1 LRLAERFRARGN
13 DFDFAR
19 VLDLLLDFAAA
30 DRRDFVFF
38 AFPVDPAR
46 TLRPLALDFVLRP
59 RLRNGFDIAFD
70 LFTTLRTVRRAAGT
84 IGCPFSAALP
94 ITAPTTPPTTAPIGP
109 ATLPAAAPATAP
121 AVCFRIGGIWIFLDD
136 CEFSSFFRF
145 ALLGINLDLLD
156 ILVSRRT

>member
-1 LRLAERFRARGN
+1 MRLAERFRARGD

-19 VLDLLLDFAAA
+19 VFDLLLDFVAA
-30 DRRDFVFF
+30 DRRDFV
-38 AFPVDPAR
+38 AFPADPAR
-46 TLRPLALDFVLRP
+46 ALRCLALDFVLRP
-59 RLRNGFDIAFD
+59 RLRDDFEMAFD
-70 LFTTLRTVRRAAGT
+70 FFTTLRTVRLAAGGT

-136 CEFSSFFRF
+136 CESFSFFEF
-145 ALLGINLDLLD
+145 ALLGINLGLL
-156 ILVSRRT
+156 LVSRRT